1 MDCTTKAKHALKP
14 TEPSRVVASAHLT
27 WMRVADA
34 TKDSRRSVERSIRRQ
49 RDERAIK
56 IACKA

>member
-1 MDCTTKAKHALKP
+1 MDCTTKPKQAQKP
-14 TEPSRVVASAHLT
+14 TEPAKIAASAHLT

-34 TKDSRRSVERSIRRQ
+34 TKDSRRSVERSIRRH
-49 RDERAIK
+49 RDERAVK